1 MKSKTTL
8 HRFILVP
15 AFAIAAFA
23 FISAPTVKAEL
34 VLDTTGSLSLFD
46 QTFAGNNTWVAQGFT
61 TSAGLWDLNSVT
73 LVVENV
79 FGSVNFNVAI
89 YGDSVS
95 NTPGSLIA
103 TLSGNPSPAAGAA
116 GNYTY
121 SPVGTLSLTGSTSYW
136 IVAST
141 VPEDGGGYYV
151 YQTSFGSTPVGV
163 WSIPSDGNA
172 SSFDGGINWEKA
184 GEAPPNWAFS
194 INATPASAPI
204 PEPGTWAA
212 AALLVGGAAFMRWRR
227 GRPAVEA
234 AGQA

>member
-34 VLDTTGSLSLFD
+34 VLDTGSFSSFD
-46 QTFAGNNTWVAQGFT
+46 NSFVGNGRWVAQGFT

-73 LVVENV
+73 LVVQNV

-103 TLSGNPSPAAGAA
+103 TLSGNPSPAADTA

-141 VPEDGGGYYV
+141 VPDNGGGYYV
-151 YQTSFGSTPVGV
+151 YQTSFGSTPVGA
-163 WSIPSDGNA
+163 WSIPSDGIDT
-172 SSFDGGINWEKA
+172 SLDGGVTWGRAE
-184 GEAPPNWAFS
+184 EVPVNWAVS
-194 INATPASAPI
+194 INATPV
-204 PEPGTWAA
+204 PEPSTY
-212 AALLVGGAAFMRWRR
+212 ALLVLAVAALGFHAWRR
-227 GRPAVEA
+227 RRRA
-234 AGQA
+234 

>member
-34 VLDTTGSLSLFD
+34 VLDTTGDLSLTD
-46 QTFAGNNTWVAQGFT
+46 QTFAGNDLWVAQGFT

-73 LVVENV
+73 LVVENA
-79 FGSVNFNVAI
+79 FGSVNFIVAI

-141 VPEDGGGYYV
+141 DSKDGGGYFV
-151 YQTSFGSTPVGV
+151 YQTSFEPAPPVGV
-163 WSIPSDGNA
+163 WSIPSDANPI
-172 SSFDGGINWEKA
+172 SFDGGISWNQP

-194 INATPASAPI
+194 INATPV
-204 PEPGTWAA
+204 PEPSTYALLVLAA
-212 AALLVGGAAFMRWRR
+212 AALGFHAWRR
-227 GRPAVEA
+227 RRRA
-234 AGQA
+234 